1 MRLTNFFWSHCDT
14 TIFLCVQQDGKYVH
28 FLSCSFALEWVKL
41 KITSD
46 KPSYPQFNPVWI
58 SRSGLFGSLAFATA
72 LIWVKT
78 ARVKNKVCKSDFNS
92 ANFGPTGK
100 FQLNIS
106 EILVKFWIK
115 WTQQNPQIRKKKSGT
130 CSQNLCYRGHQKQ
143 WCLRVADSG
152 ATYLQFG
159 TKKGMGSKKSRAGN
173 SNRIKFWV

>member
-58 SRSGLFGSLAFATA
+58 SHSGLFGSLAFATV

-100 FQLNIS
+100 FQLS
-106 EILVKFWIK
+106 LKFLS
-115 WTQQNPQIRKKKSGT
+115 NSG
-130 CSQNLCYRGHQKQ
+130 
-143 WCLRVADSG
+143 
-152 ATYLQFG
+152 
-159 TKKGMGSKKSRAGN
+159 
-173 SNRIKFWV
+173 SNEPNRSPKLKENHECAQ